1 MADHLFGI
9 TEVLLM
15 RLFLVTLA
23 ALVVFAQA
31 ATLHAQVPTTPAP
44 SEKQKAAEAEKRQR
58 AKDIDEAYSKTM
70 SRMPDAK
77 GPAADPWD
85 NLRASPSGK

>member
-1 MADHLFGI
+1 M
-9 TEVLLM
+9 EVLLM
-15 RLFLVTLA
+15 RLFVVMLA

-31 ATLHAQVPTTPAP
+31 TPAHAQGHVPTTPAP

-58 AKDIDEAYSKTM
+58 AKDIDDAYSKTM
-70 SRMPDAK
+70 SRMPDVKA
-77 GPAADPWD
+77 PAADPWG